1 MTKLLF
7 SPANHKIKSIWTKCF
22 KSLASTTISRTVYKK
37 HQLKIYQETFLKN
50 LSLKAKLLSLSTF
63 LVCISILLGAVSY
76 WSLSRVIKNYSV
88 ITNTSYPNTTNM
100 LQMFS
105 NYRSMRIESL
115 QLVSPAVS
123 AESKKNSLKTL
134 EEHFKSDK
142 ELYDKYMEIDFL
154 PGEEPIFKEFRKSI
168 DESIVSIKAAMKM
181 HEENKI
187 DPASIAELN
196 ELVYIKLGE
205 AGVVARAAS
214 HKLRNFHYDQAELA
228 KKHALEAATEATELT
243 IGLILVLGVIG
254 FGAAFVFSNSLTKT
268 LKEISDALDDSSTQ
282 VSSAA
287 GQIAS
292 SSEELSQA
300 ATEQAASLEETSASV
315 EEMSSMITIN
325 SENATKASENSMG
338 SHKQAVRG
346 QKVVNEMVES
356 MTQINDS
363 NNKIMN
369 QINNSNEQMSEIV
382 KVIQEIETKT
392 KVINDIVF
400 QTKLLSFNA
409 SVEAARAGEQGKG
422 FAVVAEEVG
431 NLAQMSGNAAKEI
444 SDMLASSVHKV
455 EGIVNETKSKVEVL
469 ITEGREKVRIGTKV
483 AEECGEVL
491 AEIVTNVAGVTTMAS
506 EISNASMEQS
516 KGIQEITKAMG
527 QLDQV
532 TQTNS
537 ATSEEAASAAEEL
550 SAQADS
556 LKNQVLTLVSVI
568 NGKAAPVTH
577 APVNK
582 VPPKNNK
589 VNNVIQMKKPTAK
602 NTTPMTVA
610 KKSPAMKKVVGGS
623 GNNLP
628 SYDHP
633 GFEEV

>member
-1 MTKLLF
+1 M
-7 SPANHKIKSIWTKCF
+7 
-22 KSLASTTISRTVYKK
+22 
-37 HQLKIYQETFLKN
+37 KN
-50 LSLKAKLLSLSTF
+50 FSLKAKLLSLSIF
-63 LVCISILLGAVSY
+63 LVSISIVIGGIGY
-76 WSLSRVIKNYSV
+76 WGINAVIKDYSV
-88 ITNTSYPNTTNM
+88 IADVSFPNSTGM

-105 NYRSMRIESL
+105 NFRMARIEAF
-115 QLVSPAVS
+115 QIVSESTS
-123 AESKKNSLKTL
+123 AEEKNRAIEEILKGI
-134 EEHFKSDK
+134 EADK
-142 ELYDKYMEIDFL
+142 ESQKKYNEVEFL
-154 PGEEPIFKEFRKSI
+154 PGEEVLYAEFRKDI
-168 DESIVSIKAAMKM
+168 DEGFGLLTKMINDYKSGKTDQASLDRMSIMLETEMSKVGAKGRIAMQNLRKFHNDYADKSEESAKATGALA
-181 HEENKI
+181 NKI
-187 DPASIAELN
+187 SIGFA
-196 ELVYIKLGE
+196 
-205 AGVVARAAS
+205 
-214 HKLRNFHYDQAELA
+214 
-228 KKHALEAATEATELT
+228 
-243 IGLILVLGVIG
+243 LVLGVVGILCSLL
-254 FGAAFVFSNSLTKT
+254 FSNSLTKS
-268 LKEISDALDDSSTQ
+268 LKAISDALDESSTQ

-315 EEMSSMITIN
+315 EEMSSMISIN
-325 SENATKASENSMG
+325 SENAKKASENSVA
-338 SHKQAVRG
+338 SHKQAERG
-346 QKVVNEMVES
+346 RQVVSEMVASMAQINES
-356 MTQINDS
+356 NNNIMTQINA
-363 NNKIMN
+363 
-369 QINNSNEQMSEIV
+369 SNEQMGEIV
-382 KVIQEIETKT
+382 KVIQEIESKT

-444 SDMLASSVHKV
+444 SEMLASSIHKV
-455 EGIVNETKSKVEVL
+455 ESIANETKTKVDVL
-469 ITEGREKVRIGTKV
+469 ITDGAEKVRMGTKV

-491 AEIVTNVAGVTTMAS
+491 ADIVTNVSSVSTMAS

-556 LKNQVLTLVSVI
+556 LKNQVLTLVAVI
-568 NGKAAPVTH
+568 NGSNAPVHTTVDKKPNAPKH
-577 APVNK
+577 AAKAPVNTSTTT
-582 VPPKNNK
+582 
-589 VNNVIQMKKPTAK
+589 NVIHMKKPAPKKAAAKVATTTA
-602 NTTPMTVA
+602 PA
-610 KKSPAMKKVVGGS
+610 PAMKKAANGGTKD
-623 GNNLP
+623 GVP

>member
-1 MTKLLF
+1 M
-7 SPANHKIKSIWTKCF
+7 
-22 KSLASTTISRTVYKK
+22 
-37 HQLKIYQETFLKN
+37 KN

-88 ITNTSYPNTTNM
+88 ITDTSYPNTATM

-105 NYRSMRIESL
+105 NYRSSRIELL
-115 QLVSPAVS
+115 QLMSPLVS
-123 AESKKNSLKTL
+123 AESKKKSHQTI
-134 EEHFKSDK
+134 EENLKSDK
-142 ELYDKYMEIDFL
+142 DLHEKYMSIDFL
-154 PGEEPIFKEFRKSI
+154 PGEEPVYTEFRKSLDDAYANVRDAMKLI
-168 DESIVSIKAAMKM
+168 DEGKT
-181 HEENKI
+181 
-187 DPASIAELN
+187 DPASVAQLN
-196 ELVYIKLGE
+196 ELVYVKLTDIG
-205 AGVVARAAS
+205 AAARAAS
-214 HKLRNFHYDQAELA
+214 HKLRTFHYEQADLA
-228 KKHALEAATEATELT
+228 KANALQAAKEATQLT
-243 IGLILVLGVIG
+243 IALILVLGAVG
-254 FGAAFVFSNSLTKT
+254 FVAAFLFSKSLVKT

-325 SENATKASENSMG
+325 SENANKASTNSMG
-338 SHKQAVRG
+338 SQKQAERG
-346 QKVVNEMVES
+346 QKVVGEMVQS
-356 MTQINDS
+356 MNHINES
-363 NNKIMN
+363 NNNIMN
-369 QINNSNEQMSEIV
+369 QINNSNEQMTEIV

-556 LKNQVLTLVSVI
+556 LKNQVLTLVAVI
-568 NGKAAPVTH
+568 NGTAAPVTQASVNKQPPAAKHNNTNNVIAMKKPAAKKAAPV
-577 APVNK
+577 A
-582 VPPKNNK
+582 
-589 VNNVIQMKKPTAK
+589 AK
-602 NTTPMTVA
+602 A
-610 KKSPAMKKVVGGS
+610 APAMKKAAGGNGGS
-623 GNNLP
+623 NLP